1 MFAAT
6 DTTSG
11 AMSRT
16 LVKLAYHKDI
26 QTLLR
31 AEIREARRA
40 NHDHDLEYDDLLA
53 LPFLDAVVKET
64 LRLCVSFPHL
74 QSRTNTE
81 NQ

>member
-16 LVKLAYHKDI
+16 LSKLADHKDI

-31 AEIREARRA
+31 TEIRGARTE
-40 NHDHDLEYDDLLA
+40 NHEHDLEYDDLLA
-53 LPFLDAVVKET
+53 LPLLDAVVKET
-64 LRLCVSFPHL
+64 LRLCVSYLPA
-74 QSRTNTE
+74 
-81 NQ
+81 